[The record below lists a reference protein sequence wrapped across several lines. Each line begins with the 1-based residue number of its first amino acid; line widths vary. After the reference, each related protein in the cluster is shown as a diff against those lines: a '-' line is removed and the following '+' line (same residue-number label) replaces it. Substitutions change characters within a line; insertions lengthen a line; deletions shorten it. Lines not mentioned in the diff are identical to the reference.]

1 MAAEPSV
8 TTEEAT
14 DIDLASALQQYMQTV
29 SQDEKQSSQSELAK
43 FARWVGGDRTLS
55 SLAPPEIGEYS
66 DFVSAG
72 GTAPAATER
81 LGVVK
86 GFLAYLKKKGM
97 VQISLAQHLRLRKGR
112 TIAGRIRS
120 SRVSSL
126 VRLTRQGHA
135 DLVSR
140 LSALREE
147 RRGLASEIQHAAEDK
162 DVREN
167 APLEAAREAQGLVLS
182 RIAELETTL
191 RSAVVIQDEAE
202 RSKTFVRL
210 GSTVTLENGST
221 GKTMTCQIVGPN
233 EASPLSAKISSA
245 SPVGSAVLGRA
256 PGDEVHVQTPLGE
269 QVYSIIKTN

>member
-1 MAAEPSV
+1 LAAELSV
-8 TTEEAT
+8 NTEEAT

-29 SQDEKQSSQSELAK
+29 PDDDKQSSQSELAK
-43 FARWVGGDRTLS
+43 FARWVGGDRAIS

-81 LGVVK
+81 LGIVK
-86 GFLAYLKKKGM
+86 LFLAYLKKKGM
-97 VQISLAQHLRLRKGR
+97 VETGLAQHLRLRKGR
-112 TIAGRIRS
+112 SIAGHARS
-120 SRVSSL
+120 SRESSV
-126 VRLTRQGHA
+126 VRLTREGHS
-135 DLVSR
+135 DLMKR

-147 RRGLASEIQHAAEDK
+147 RRGLAGEIQRAAEDK

-202 RSKTFVRL
+202 RAQTRVRL
-210 GSTVTLENGST
+210 GSTITLKDTSNS
-221 GKTMTCQIVGPN
+221 KTMTCQIVGPN
-233 EASPLSAKISSA
+233 EASPLSGKISSA

-256 PGDEVHVQTPLGE
+256 PGDSVRVQTPLGE
-269 QVYSIIKTN
+269 QVYSIIKTS